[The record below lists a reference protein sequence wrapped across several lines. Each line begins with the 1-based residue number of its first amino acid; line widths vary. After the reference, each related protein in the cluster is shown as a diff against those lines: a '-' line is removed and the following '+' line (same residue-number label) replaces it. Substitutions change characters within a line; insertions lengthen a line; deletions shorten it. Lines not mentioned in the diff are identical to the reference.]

1 LAQHISRREL
11 KKDEV
16 RDTIAHGAEAVL
28 SHKQGTTY
36 VLAAALIVAAA
47 ILGWRTYAERQTTKA
62 AAALSDAMK
71 VFEAPV
77 GTQPG
82 LPPPLP
88 GEPTYKDDH
97 MKFTAAAQ
105 KFEDV
110 AKKYPHTR
118 PGQLASYYAGLS
130 LERLG
135 KNNEAKQQL
144 QSAADGGDAD
154 FAALA
159 RFELAQVDDK
169 TGQGDAAAKI
179 YQDLMA
185 KPSVLVPKP
194 VVMLALAEHYR
205 DKNPSEA
212 AKLYNQIKSAYP
224 NETGI
229 VQKADQELALL
240 HGKS

>member
-16 RDTIAHGAEAVL
+16 RETIAHGAEAVL
-28 SHKQGTTY
+28 LHKQATTY
-36 VLAAALIVAAA
+36 ILAAAVIIAAA

-62 AAALSDAMK
+62 AVALSDAMK
-71 VFEAPV
+71 VFQAQV
-77 GTQPG
+77 VNQPG
-82 LPPPLP
+82 QPPPLP
-88 GEPTYKDDH
+88 GEPTYKDDQA
-97 MKFTAAAQ
+97 KYTAAAP

-110 AKKYPHTR
+110 AKNYSHTR

-135 KNNEAKQQL
+135 KNNEAKLQF

-169 TGQGDAAAKI
+169 LGKPDEATKI
-179 YQDLMA
+179 YQQMMA

-205 DKNPSEA
+205 EKNPAEA
-212 AKLYNQIKSAYP
+212 AKLYGQIKSEYP
-224 NETGI
+224 DTEI
-229 VQKADQELALL
+229 ARQADQELALL
-240 HGKS
+240 PGKS

>member
-1 LAQHISRREL
+1 MAQHISRREL

-16 RDTIAHGAEAVL
+16 RETIAHGAEAVL

-36 VLAAALIVAAA
+36 ILAVALIAAAAV
-47 ILGWRTYAERQTTKA
+47 LGWRTYAERQTTRA
-62 AAALSDAMK
+62 AGALSDAMR
-71 VFEAPV
+71 VFQAPV
-77 GTQPG
+77 GAQPG

-88 GEPTYKDDH
+88 GEPSFKDDQT
-97 MKFTAAAQ
+97 KFTSAVQ
-105 KFEDV
+105 KFEEV

-130 LERLG
+130 LERLD

-144 QSAADGGDAD
+144 QSAADGSDAD

-159 RFELAQVDDK
+159 RFEVARIDDK
-169 TGQGDAAAKI
+169 IGQPDAALKI

-194 VVMLALAEHYR
+194 VAMLALAEHYR

-212 AKLYNQIKSAYP
+212 AKLFNQIKSEYP

-229 VQKADQELALL
+229 VQQADQELALL
-240 HGKS
+240 PGKS